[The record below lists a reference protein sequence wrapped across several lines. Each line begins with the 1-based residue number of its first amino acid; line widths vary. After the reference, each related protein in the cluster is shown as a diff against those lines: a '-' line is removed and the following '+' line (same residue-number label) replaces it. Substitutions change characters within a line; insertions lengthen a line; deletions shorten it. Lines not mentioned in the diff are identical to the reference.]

1 MRKQKQE
8 RISNARSPTKP
19 LFASRARF
27 VSLEVKVK
35 IDWFS
40 VISDLER
47 TGMTQREIADYIG
60 VSKSTVNSWKQYN
73 EPRYGSGAALLDLWK
88 SKTKG
93 QEIER

>member
-1 MRKQKQE
+1 MLSANSR
-8 RISNARSPTKP
+8 T
-19 LFASRARF
+19 RARF
-27 VSLEVKVK
+27 VLPGVKVK

-73 EPRYGSGAALLDLWK
+73 EPRYGSGAALLDLWR

>member
-1 MRKQKQE
+1 MVSSQ
-8 RISNARSPTKP
+8 
-19 LFASRARF
+19 LRARVLSF
-27 VSLEVKVK
+27 WRYAVK

-47 TGMTQREIADYIG
+47 TGMTQREIADHIG

-73 EPRYGSGAALLDLWK
+73 EPRYGSGAALLDLWAA
-88 SKTKG
+88 KTKG

>member
-1 MRKQKQE
+1 MQ
-8 RISNARSPTKP
+8 IATKP
-19 LFASRARF
+19 PIEIAHARVLFCRRCT
-27 VSLEVKVK
+27 VK

-88 SKTKG
+88 VKTKG